1 MLDYTLIKEELNQ
14 RMEPKLYI
22 HSLSAA
28 QTAKELAAHYEFDE
42 EQAYCAALLHD
53 YAKAIK
59 NEDLL
64 QIAWEND
71 LLSNTVENEMPHL
84 LHAPVGAYLAQL
96 HYNVDNPEILQ
107 AISYHTLGGL
117 DMSILSKI
125 VYLAD
130 KIEPGRRHPESRQ
143 LREISYK
150 GLDEAMLYSLEST
163 IINCIVKKSIIHPR
177 TIIVYNHFLRIIR
190 NK

>member
-1 MLDYTLIKEELNQ
+1 MLDYAFMKEDLNQ
-14 RMEPKLYI
+14 RMNSKLYV
-22 HSLSAA
+22 HSISTAQAA
-28 QTAKELAAHYEFDE
+28 AELAAHYKFDE
-42 EQAYCAALLHD
+42 GKAYCAALLHD
-53 YAKAIK
+53 YAKGIE

-64 QIAWEND
+64 QVAWEND
-71 LLSNTVENEMPHL
+71 LLSNAVEKEMPQL

-96 HYNVDNPEILQ
+96 HYNINDPEILQ

-117 DMSILSKI
+117 DMSTLSKI

-130 KIEPGRRHPESRQ
+130 KIEPGRRHPETRQ

-163 IINCIVKKSIIHPR
+163 IINCIVQKTIIHPR
-177 TIIVYNHFLRIIR
+177 SIIVYNHFFRMIQ